1 MFEGHDLLVSLDHDA
16 PPVREYVASVL
27 AHWLDRGADGWRLD
41 AAYQIPHSFWAAV
54 LPGVRE
60 RHPNAW
66 FVGEVIHGDYR
77 EFVAESGLD
86 SVTQYELWKSIWSAL
101 NDANLHEL
109 AWNLG
114 RHGELLA
121 SFTPLTFVGNHDVTR
136 IASKLTNPT
145 HLGHAVA
152 VLMTVGGV
160 PSVYA
165 GDEQAFTG
173 VKEEREHGDDAVRPP
188 FPDTPTDLAPFGG
201 PTHEVHQRLI
211 GLRRRHPWLVHA
223 RRPSSTSPTPRSPC
237 APSPATAAPASSSS
251 SRLTTSR
258 SAFRPSSQ
266 ARSSSRPHP
275 RTIRSRCPHTPG
287 ASSPAEPRRCQK
299 CRAPTCSRRS
309 RQPEHGGQRSVHDGW
324 WRFPCTVHRNS
335 PSAWSDQINPHRST
349 AARDAVLRRAHLR
362 RARHRHRVAGAGT
375 AAGPSHR
382 AGSARDYP
390 AAFTAVASAAGED
403 LERIRAAH
411 DTTRDTGTGW
421 YLVSRPARPAPPIE
435 IEQRITTARH
445 VDDLEQV
452 EKELRELRA
461 VEGDLDIDDPRV
473 EVYDAAIDVLES
485 QLRATALDSKTV
497 TDSNEY
503 VPVAD
508 RLQRYSA
515 PWNGPVVD
523 AWRKTLR
530 RRPSCPPSCGCAG

>member
-1 MFEGHDLLVSLDHDA
+1 MDRWIDHAVWWQLYPLGFVGAEPRALPADATPVPRLDRIEPWLDYLVDLGCNGLALGPVFASGTHGYDTVDHLRIDPRLGDDAAFDRLVESCRARGVRLLLDGVFNHVGRDFPRFREAEAEGPDSPAGQWFRWQDGHPEVFEGHDLLVSLDHDA

-41 AAYQIPHSFWAAV
+41 AAYQIPRSFWAAV

-60 RHPNAW
+60 RHPDAW

-114 RHGELLA
+114 RHDELLA

-188 FPDTPTDLAPFGG
+188 FPDTPADLAPFGG
-201 PTHEVHQRLI
+201 PAHEVHQRLI

-223 RRPSSTSPTPRSPC
+223 RSTVEHVTNTTLALRSIPRDGGAGLVLLLSVDDKPQRF
-237 APSPATAAPASSSS
+237 PAELAGKVVESAAPA
-251 SRLTTSR
+251 
-258 SAFRPSSQ
+258 
-266 ARSSSRPHP
+266 
-275 RTIRSRCPHTPG
+275 
-287 ASSPAEPRRCQK
+287 
-299 CRAPTCSRRS
+299 
-309 RQPEHGGQRSVHDGW
+309 
-324 WRFPCTVHRNS
+324 
-335 PSAWSDQINPHRST
+335 
-349 AARDAVLRRAHLR
+349 
-362 RARHRHRVAGAGT
+362 
-375 AAGPSHR
+375 
-382 AGSARDYP
+382 
-390 AAFTAVASAAGED
+390 
-403 LERIRAAH
+403 
-411 DTTRDTGTGW
+411 
-421 YLVSRPARPAPPIE
+421 
-435 IEQRITTARH
+435 
-445 VDDLEQV
+445 
-452 EKELRELRA
+452 
-461 VEGDLDIDDPRV
+461 DDP
-473 EVYDAAIDVLES
+473 L
-485 QLRATALDSKTV
+485 Q
-497 TDSNEY
+497 
-503 VPVAD
+503 VPPH
-508 RLQRYSA
+508 S
-515 PWNGPVVD
+515 
-523 AWRKTLR
+523 WRILT
-530 RRPSCPPSCGCAG
+530 G